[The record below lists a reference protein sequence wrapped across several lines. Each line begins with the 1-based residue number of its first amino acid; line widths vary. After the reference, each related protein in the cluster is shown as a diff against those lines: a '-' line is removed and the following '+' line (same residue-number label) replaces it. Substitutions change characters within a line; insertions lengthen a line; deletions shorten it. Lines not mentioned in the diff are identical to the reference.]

1 MKENQLE
8 GFQNLRK
15 LLRTKEKS
23 RIFQKSLKTIGRT
36 YCPEQKI
43 LVVNVISKCQE
54 NEKKMTMNVIIV
66 IEHDDRL

>member
-23 RIFQKSLKTIGRT
+23 RTFQKGLKTIGRT
-36 YCPEQKI
+36 YHPEQKI
-43 LVVNVISKCQE
+43 LVVNVISKFG
-54 NEKKMTMNVIIV
+54 
-66 IEHDDRL
+66 